1 MSIPMQFPGLFSL
14 IILLTD
20 DNPAHTEQS
29 LAVACSL
36 SDITGAEIASFSVP
50 KLKGL
55 RRFIAGKRKV
65 QLLTGRREETL
76 SWLNYAKGGTLLHS
90 VSALFKQ
97 RKIKDNSS
105 KTIIISAGSETAA
118 YNLAVA
124 SAWNVACSVIGNPE
138 GVGTKPFE
146 FVIIPEYEKQPAE
159 PNILKI
165 VTPPNNVGGK
175 EPDEKAKA
183 LLEKRKADGSR
194 IWPLLVGGSGADNSM
209 DPEKLRLLA
218 AKLAC
223 RAEACGMQIYAG
235 TSSRTDRKCL
245 AVLQKLAEQNEAVH
259 CLLPEEYGEDLHYAL
274 MGITD
279 TVFCTEDLFG
289 EISETVTADR
299 KVVLLR
305 TACTKGL
312 KQKISRLTGR
322 LVENGALQR
331 FRAHGTAR
339 NNLVYDRFKRHGK
352 LQEFENWLLY
362 CGTKE
367 TPSSGLDGETSVWRN
382 FNEARRAAKWIA
394 ESLAE

>member
-1 MSIPMQFPGLFSL
+1 MQFPGLFSL

-29 LAVACSL
+29 LAVAYAL
-36 SDITGAEIASFSVP
+36 SDITGAEIASFSIP

-55 RRFIAGKRKV
+55 RRFLADKRKV
-65 QLLTGRREETL
+65 QLLTGRREEVL
-76 SWLNYAKGGTLLHS
+76 SWLGYAKGDTLLRS
-90 VSALFKQ
+90 VSALLNQ

-105 KTIIISAGSETAA
+105 KTIVISAGSEAAA

-146 FVIIPEYEKQPAE
+146 FVIIPEYEKQPSE

-165 VTPPNNVGGK
+165 VTPPNSVGEK

-183 LLEKRKADGSR
+183 LLAKYKPDNRK

-209 DPEKLRLLA
+209 DPEKLRLLT

-223 RAEACGMQIYAG
+223 RAEACGAQIFAG
-235 TSSRTDRKCL
+235 CSARTDKKCL
-245 AVLQKLAEQNEAVH
+245 AVMQNLAAQNEAVH
-259 CLLPEEYGEDLHYAL
+259 CLSPEEYGEDLYYAL

-279 TVFCTEDLFG
+279 TVLCTEDLFG
-289 EISETVTADR
+289 EISEAVTAGR
-299 KVVLLR
+299 KVVLMR

-322 LVENGALQR
+322 LVENGALPR

-367 TPSSGLDGETSVWRN
+367 TASSGLDEETPVWRN

-394 ESLAE
+394 GSLVD